1 MSKRLGVSIGF
12 LSALA
17 FFLGWYSFTWMI
29 VFMIAVFFLQGEDL
43 LKKNVLNAF
52 FLGFIFLI
60 IDLLFGKVSGS
71 YMDLINNLACSDAEW
86 LVNFDTSSAAYKVLS
101 GLNISKYIVGIAKF
115 VYLAL
120 TIVFGIIALK
130 GNEVKVPLC
139 NGFASKVMGV
149 VAKAEAKKDD
159 VTNDTAT
166 LNEIPKE

>member
-1 MSKRLGVSIGF
+1 MSKRLGVTVGF
-12 LSALA
+12 LSALG
-17 FFLGWYSFTWMI
+17 FFLGWYSFTWFI
-29 VFMIAVFFLQGEDL
+29 VFMVAIFFIQGEDT

-60 IDLLFGKVSGS
+60 IDLVFGKISGS
-71 YMDLINNLACSDAEW
+71 YMDILNNCASSNSD
-86 LVNFDTSSAAYKVLS
+86 LFINFDYSSTGYKVLS
-101 GLNISKYIVGIAKF
+101 GLNISKYVVSIARF
-115 VYLAL
+115 VYLVL

-139 NGFASKVMGV
+139 NGFASKAMGV